1 MHGLQNMFYFEIGKH
16 SCRIFMQCSVSNFGK
31 VLSIVTKC
39 SVLDVAVVIKPL
51 KHVPTWTICAE
62 NLICA
67 NMNCMCRKSYSSAW
81 PQITTG
87 HCEFNAWL
95 LYLLFRFWYQA
106 TKTQSIGD
114 VVCEL
119 TIKKW
124 LSSVK
129 KWDIHLNVVRFSS
142 NALRHL

>member
-1 MHGLQNMFYFEIGKH
+1 MHGLQNMFYFERGKH
-16 SCRIFMQCSVSNFGK
+16 SCRIFTQFSVTYCHK
-31 VLSIVTKC
+31 VLRLRCCRGHKTSW
-39 SVLDVAVVIKPL
+39 P
-51 KHVPTWTICAE
+51 
-62 NLICA
+62 CA

-81 PQITTG
+81 PKITTG

-95 LYLLFRFWYQA
+95 LYLFFKFWYQA

-114 VVCEL
+114 VVHEL
-119 TIKKW
+119 TTKEW

-129 KWDIHLNVVRFSS
+129 KWDIRLNVVLFIS